1 MIGER
6 KKSWKGIDRMR
17 DRGKGSRN
25 KKDERSNLEKA
36 LEDPKMKER
45 YLQEAEKLF
54 MGAKGRPQHSK
65 DLMAIHKSYG
75 RANFLSNVRRYVST
89 YGMPSDWGALL
100 LILDIKN
107 DSALVCKAI
116 EALCE
121 LVEEKGTVERRGLQS
136 KLRVLS
142 LTTRNAEIRETA
154 EMQLTGL
161 Y

>member
-1 MIGER
+1 MVRER

-17 DRGKGSRN
+17 DRGGSAIN
-25 KKDERSNLEKA
+25 KKDERSNLERA
-36 LEDPKMKER
+36 LEDPRMKER

-65 DLMAIHKSYG
+65 DLMAIHESYG
-75 RANFLSNVRRYVST
+75 STNFLSNVRRYVET

-107 DSALVCKAI
+107 DSELVCKAI
-116 EALCE
+116 KVLSE
-121 LVEEKGTVERRGLQS
+121 LVGEKGNVERRGLES

-142 LTTRNAEIRETA
+142 LTAKNPEIQETA
-154 EMQLTGL
+154 EMQLAGL
-161 Y
+161 S

>member
-1 MIGER
+1 VIGKR

-17 DRGKGSRN
+17 DRGKSSRN
-25 KKDERSNLEKA
+25 KKDERSNLERA
-36 LEDPKMKER
+36 LEDPRMKER

-75 RANFLSNVRRYVST
+75 RTNFLSNVRHYVST
-89 YGMPSDWGALL
+89 YGMPSDWGVLL

-107 DSALVCKAI
+107 DSELVCKAI

-121 LVEEKGTVERRGLQS
+121 LVKEKGSVERRGLQS

-161 Y
+161 C